1 MTEKSYRDLLIGL
14 AIAVLSFVIIMVY
27 LSEKQ
32 NKRITQLTKELE
44 TEKYMRQSDSVLLS
58 EYQIALDELIVKHP
72 ESAEKFMKLI
82 EKVNTDDQ

>member
-14 AIAVLSFVIIMVY
+14 SIIVLGFVIIMVY
-27 LSEKQ
+27 LSERQ
-32 NKRITQLTKELE
+32 NTKITQLTKELE

-58 EYQIALDELIVKHP
+58 EYQIALDELIVEHP